1 MGAEN
6 QSLQT
11 VLGQFPAEAG
21 SLIPILQ
28 SVQARAG
35 VHLRASSL

>member
-6 QSLQT
+6 QSLQM
-11 VLGQFPAEAG
+11 VLGQFPAEKG